1 MGKLG
6 WGGGESVS
14 MICIHV
20 EVRVHTYIYALCV
33 FAYMFGFGGQ
43 MELRGGES
51 DEETLLLPHL
61 FHRNEIFRQVE
72 EWSVSTSEGLSGSN
86 LPTLST

>member
-14 MICIHV
+14 MIYMWRSGCTRI
-20 EVRVHTYIYALCV
+20 CV